1 MTRVQLTQAKAA
13 SVSASVRAARRPA
26 RLTAASSSIDAACT
40 ASTCPPIAS
49 TAGSGAAAV
58 SAAWIRC
65 RVPSTCAT
73 RHARRLGSCPVA
85 SQITGP
91 GTKTSAAP

>member
-1 MTRVQLTQAKAA
+1 VKAA
-13 SVSASVRAARRPA
+13 SVSASVRAARRPP

-40 ASTCPPIAS
+40 ASTRPPIAS

-65 RVPSTCAT
+65 RIPSTCAT
-73 RHARRLGSCPVA
+73 RRARRLGRCPVA

>member
-1 MTRVQLTQAKAA
+1 MAASRPAAAKAA
-13 SVSASVRAARRPA
+13 SASASVRAARRPT

-40 ASTCPPIAS
+40 ASTCPPSA
-49 TAGSGAAAV
+49 TTPGSGAAAV

-65 RVPSTCAT
+65 RVPSTAAT
-73 RHARRLGSCPVA
+73 RHVRRLGRRPVA

-91 GTKTSAAP
+91 GSKISAAP